1 MTITRRAFI
10 TAAAGMAAA
19 SAFPFGEAF
28 AAAPEKK
35 NIKIAVGGSFTTSR
49 SRSLTEI
56 GRAHV

>member
-35 NIKIAVGGSFTTSR
+35 NRKLFLPVLYHLLNMT
-49 SRSLTEI
+49 
-56 GRAHV
+56 

>member
-19 SAFPFGEAF
+19 SAFPFSEAF

-35 NIKIAVGGSFTTSR
+35 NIKK
-49 SRSLTEI
+49 I